1 MLTGYACRCPCCD
14 GTGDEKM
21 GDTVTITLTLFEAKA
36 LSHAAEMGKPDE
48 RFTPEQKNAFR
59 RAESKLTRAIMK
71 TEET

>member
-1 MLTGYACRCPCCD
+1 MERETRRW
-14 GTGDEKM
+14 
-21 GDTVTITLTLFEAKA
+21 AKA